1 MTTVDHG
8 FRSESG
14 VNYFKTVTTDPE
26 NDSST
31 VLTDAR
37 GLTVKSIDA
46 MGGVTRL
53 EYDAMGQLTH
63 SYDPDNFLTSYQ
75 YDMQGNLTQRIHPD
89 AGTTMYE
96 YDPAGHLTRE
106 TNPLGQI
113 FYHYTYYRLAHKRYS
128 DMTENNVT
136 YSYGDVGRATGRP
149 VRIVD
154 GSGVQ
159 TFEYDAL
166 GNVSKSIR
174 VLSVPASGYA
184 YAFTHNFEYDSWG
197 RIWSMTYPDGERV
210 DYRYNHAGD
219 LTLMTGDKWGNPRTY
234 IADILYTK
242 YGQRKRIDYGNGTH
256 TEYAYDSLQRLAFLH
271 SEDISHNPM
280 QHTEY
285 SYNKVGNITGLANN
299 AGGIGGM
306 GGLYS
311 NSYYYDPLGRLV
323 ASNGS
328 GDIGGQPR
336 DYAIEEMQYS
346 PSGRIGTKHLLWQS
360 VTTRGIQHMEY
371 FYSNSNDKPHAP
383 RLIVNNAT
391 GGLYDLVWDGAG
403 NLVRMAVRN
412 EPAVDYSNRILHW
425 TEDNRLFAVADE
437 SHFSY
442 YAYDH
447 NGERTL
453 KMTGDAA
460 TVDQNALEQ
469 HVFTSLNHVTL
480 YPSPYIVLTEQGYTK
495 HYYAGADRLAARL
508 GSGGLSR
515 DTSCVRSNENLV
527 RRTDELF
534 RHSCERVN
542 SFNYRNHEELE
553 LVRIDGSIFDS
564 VFEFDRNAASRHLY
578 ADVKPRPGAIHNLI
592 VSHSTH
598 NTRSAPTPE
607 EPDVYF
613 YHSDHLGSASWITNA
628 AGMPIQH
635 LQYLP
640 FGERFV
646 DQRST
651 GYSERFTFTGKERD
665 EETGYGYF
673 GARYMDYELMTSFIS
688 VDRYADKYPFIS
700 PYAYC
705 AWNPVRIIDPTG
717 DTLFA
722 LDRKS
727 QLDIISLA
735 DIYRNRIRFDD
746 RGVASI
752 DYSGMSDDD
761 IETMNS
767 HPGVALIKDIS
778 DSPVKILYEATDL
791 ILCTNPDGSKIIG
804 FMTNKPTRIYNLSRG
819 GLDSNNDRPYLPR
832 EGYDGQVIISP
843 NAKYYC
849 DGLQAFRTE
858 IIGHELAENYSR
870 TAFNCNYNPNINGNT
885 TMEKLG
891 AHQYANQRM
900 QNPHEAYTIRYK
912 PQSNPQYNII
922 AYEYMSQ

>member
-1 MTTVDHG
+1 
-8 FRSESG
+8 
-14 VNYFKTVTTDPE
+14 
-26 NDSST
+26 
-31 VLTDAR
+31 
-37 GLTVKSIDA
+37 

-336 DYAIEEMQYS
+336 NYTMEEMQYS

-360 VTTRGIQHMEY
+360 VTTRGMQHMEY

-495 HYYAGADRLAARL
+495 HYYAGADRLAARM

-673 GARYMDYELMTSFIS
+673 GARYMDHELMTMWLS
-688 VDRYADKYPFIS
+688 VDPLADKYPSIS

-705 AWNPVRIIDPTG
+705 AWNPVKLIDPDGQDTVDVSFNGNKWELSNHKIARGNDVIRVYPGGDKPPESYVFSDGQYGNRKCNLRLSKNGEEVLSVYLLSGQEKNGVGFQVERCMNVKDNTG
-717 DTLFA
+717 QTKSTLIPEG
-722 LDRKS
+722 S
-727 QLDIISLA
+727 YSISGS
-735 DIYRNRIRFDD
+735 DYMDD
-746 RGVASI
+746 RSTARYPGFITTNVKG
-752 DYSGMSDDD
+752 YSGVR
-761 IETMNS
+761 S
-767 HPGVALIKDIS
+767 HYQMKDIAS
-778 DSPVKILYEATDL
+778 YRY
-791 ILCTNPDGSKIIG
+791 SKACQIIG
-804 FMTNKPTRIYNLSRG
+804 GSSYELIG
-819 GLDSNNDRPYLPR
+819 GHVMLGALNTINASCEVARYFGA
-832 EGYDGQVIISP
+832 ESP
-843 NAKYYC
+843 NATRRLTN
-849 DGLQAFRTE
+849 DS
-858 IIGHELAENYSR
+858 GHPFQVYWNNTQRVSQG
-870 TAFNCNYNPNINGNT
+870 CNIF
-885 TMEKLG
+885 K
-891 AHQYANQRM
+891 RR
-900 QNPHEAYTIRYK
+900 AYL
-912 PQSNPQYNII
+912 
-922 AYEYMSQ
+922 